1 MDRIDWITQNPK
13 ISFLVNIFLGTAILI
28 TVLIFAL
35 NIISKVY
42 KPRDAKK
49 SFYLTNETIK
59 HERKSLEQYSDILK
73 NNPFGF
79 HAGALRPLTVST
91 DKAPAF
97 FDIKL
102 VGTISGNPFYSYAVF
117 LGKDGKQEFYKKGDS
132 VFERYLIK
140 KIEKNKVVVE
150 DGGVLTDIPI
160 SETSSADRDTA
171 PASREMSDNVMSS
184 GEGEYII
191 DQDYLQQAIDNPH
204 QIMTDARLIP
214 NMINNRQE
222 GFILKEVKKGGIYD
236 SMGLRNADT
245 LLRINDYDISNPAN
259 ALQAFTALKGMDRV
273 RLDIIRAGAKTT
285 LTYQIR

>member
-1 MDRIDWITQNPK
+1 MDRIEWITHNPK
-13 ISFLVNIFLGTAILI
+13 ISVLVNILLGTALFII
-28 TVLIFAL
+28 ILIFAL
-35 NIISKVY
+35 NVIAKVY
-42 KPRDAKK
+42 RPIDSKKP
-49 SFYLTNETIK
+49 LLLNGENIK
-59 HERKSLEQYSDILK
+59 HERKDIEEYSDILK

-79 HAGALRPLTVST
+79 HAGILKPIAVST
-91 DKAPAF
+91 DKAPPLY
-97 FDIKL
+97 DMKL

-117 LGKDGKQEFYKKGDS
+117 LGKDGKQELFKKGDS

-140 KIEKNKVVVE
+140 RIEKKKVVVE
-150 DGGVLTDIPI
+150 DGGILKDIPI
-160 SETSSADRDTA
+160 SETTAADKNIA
-171 PASREMSDNVMSS
+171 PASSELSENVISF
-184 GEGEYII
+184 GDGEYII
-191 DQDYLQQAIDNPH
+191 DQESLQQALDNPY

-214 NMINNRQE
+214 NMINSRQE

-285 LTYQIR
+285 MTYQIR